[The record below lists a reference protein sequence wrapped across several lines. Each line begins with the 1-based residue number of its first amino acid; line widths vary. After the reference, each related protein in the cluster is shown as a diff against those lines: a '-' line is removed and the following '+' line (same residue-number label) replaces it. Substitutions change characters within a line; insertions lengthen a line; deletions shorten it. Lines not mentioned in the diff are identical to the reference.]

1 LAVTGALAALWVA
14 GLGLSIFSQ
23 IGLLLAVGLLA
34 KNAILVVDFA
44 NRRRAGGEALVE
56 AVTGAART
64 RFRPVLMTSIATLF
78 GALPLALSTGPGA
91 ETRSVMGVTVLAGVA
106 GATLITLF
114 IVPGLYRLFGRV
126 GGTPGAISR
135 AVDEELRQGAAK
147 GDTG

>member
-1 LAVTGALAALWVA
+1 
-14 GLGLSIFSQ
+14 
-23 IGLLLAVGLLA
+23 
-34 KNAILVVDFA
+34 
-44 NRRRAGGEALVE
+44 
-56 AVTGAART
+56 
-64 RFRPVLMTSIATLF
+64 MTSIATLF